1 MCGYLELDAV
11 PVERPRD
18 PMRAE
23 PREVALFPATRPS
36 CPGCGHD
43 AWADPRLESTALVL
57 RGTRSREQAVAVQHP
72 SIAVAGAQVFF
83 ALGMLAWLLW
93 AATHPM
99 RGSQVG
105 FAAFAALLGTV
116 VASKSVYEAIAAL
129 RPRPPEPLPPERWH
143 LALPVATRMRGDA
156 HGPARAL
163 GDLIGAPLTGRTCI
177 AYELGVLTNVD
188 VANREATWLLREQR
202 STAFAVG
209 STTFPENA
217 VRLRIPAQSLD
228 RASLDHDRLARVL
241 NERAFSL
248 SDTDIVLVESII
260 APGDLVT
267 VANAPAA
274 FGRECHDMPTAV
286 VHA

>member
-11 PVERPRD
+11 PMPPAGD
-18 PMRAE
+18 PMRTA
-23 PREVALFPATRPS
+23 PREAALFPATRPS
-36 CPGCGHD
+36 CPACGHD
-43 AWADPRLESTALVL
+43 AWADPRLESTAQVL
-57 RGTRSREQAVAVQHP
+57 RGTRTRELAVVVQRP

-83 ALGMLAWLLW
+83 SLGMLAWLLW
-93 AATHPM
+93 AATHPL

-105 FAAFAALLGTV
+105 FAALAALLGTV
-116 VASKSVYEAIAAL
+116 VASKSVYEAFAAM
-129 RPRPPEPLPPERWH
+129 RPRSPEALPPERWH

-156 HGPARAL
+156 HGPARPL

-209 STTFPENA
+209 TTSFPENS

-228 RASLDHDRLARVL
+228 RASLDPDRLARVL

-267 VANAPAA
+267 VANAPAK
-274 FGRECHDMPTAV
+274 FGKESHDMPTAV